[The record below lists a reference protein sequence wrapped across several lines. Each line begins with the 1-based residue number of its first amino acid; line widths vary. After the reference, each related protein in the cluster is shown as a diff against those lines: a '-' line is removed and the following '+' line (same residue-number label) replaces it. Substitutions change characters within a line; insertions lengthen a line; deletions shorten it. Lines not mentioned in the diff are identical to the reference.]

1 MNSTAHRKAV
11 PLMMLSVLAVLG
23 MVLAGITDSDAATGE
38 DLTGYGAVN
47 EINIAPGYQWTYTAT
62 FPEDLED
69 GTETTLKINE
79 MGSIATMGLTDH
91 TLQISRIPESM
102 AGKRYNLVIEAV
114 HAESGQT
121 AHQWI
126 RINVTNS
133 MTVDHTGCINEIIK
147 GASQNITLTATG
159 GIGDISWKVKT
170 GTTLPAGL
178 ALSGNKVTG
187 TPTQLGKNTIN
198 LTATSTQGESKDLTI
213 EFTAF
218 SKIVGGSAETV
229 NAIKGTAIKPT
240 AAITNG
246 SDIGVTWAVTSG
258 SFPTGITHNASTGVV
273 SGTYTG
279 ATAGQSVVTLTGTA
293 TNGPAQT
300 ATKKVTINYEPEFLI
315 TGPDTILTYKGNS
328 PKVVAFSISG
338 QHTAI
343 TWSTTVISGIS
354 ISQDGKLTISGST
367 AVGGGI
373 VTVTAKSAAGQTQV
387 KNVQY
392 TVEDTLSI
400 TGPDKLVATAGI
412 PSSQAYTVTGGSSNT
427 VQVGSNT
434 YNGGLTF
441 SDGKLHVS
449 FPTAHASE
457 KVTLTA
463 TSAAGQTATK
473 DVNVVVYSAIGFNS
487 VPGADGII
495 AFVK

>member
-1 MNSTAHRKAV
+1 
-11 PLMMLSVLAVLG
+11 MMLFVLAVLG

-91 TLQISRIPESM
+91 ILKITKIPESM

-126 RINVTNS
+126 RINVTNA
-133 MTVDHTGCINEIIK
+133 MAVDHTGCINEIIK

-187 TPTQLGKNTIN
+187 TPTQVGKNTIN

-213 EFTAF
+213 EFTVF

-258 SFPTGITHNASTGVV
+258 TFPTGLTHNASTGVV

-279 ATAGQSVVTLTGTA
+279 TTAGQSVVTLTGTA

-300 ATKKVTINYEPEFLI
+300 ATKKVTINYEPEFSI

-338 QHTAI
+338 EHTSI
-343 TWSTTVISGIS
+343 YWSVSVISGIS
-354 ISQDGKLTISGST
+354 ISQDGKLTISGSA
-367 AVGGGI
+367 AVASNKAITIG
-373 VTVTAKSAAGQTQV
+373 AKSAAGQTQV
-387 KNVQY
+387 KTVFY

-412 PSSQAYTVTGGSSNT
+412 PSSQAYTVAGGSSNT

-495 AFVK
+495 AYVK

>member
-1 MNSTAHRKAV
+1 M
-11 PLMMLSVLAVLG
+11 
-23 MVLAGITDSDAATGE
+23 
-38 DLTGYGAVN
+38 
-47 EINIAPGYQWTYTAT
+47 
-62 FPEDLED
+62 
-69 GTETTLKINE
+69 
-79 MGSIATMGLTDH
+79 
-91 TLQISRIPESM
+91 
-102 AGKRYNLVIEAV
+102 
-114 HAESGQT
+114 
-121 AHQWI
+121 
-126 RINVTNS
+126 
-133 MTVDHTGCINEIIK
+133 
-147 GASQNITLTATG
+147 
-159 GIGDISWKVKT
+159 
-170 GTTLPAGL
+170 
-178 ALSGNKVTG
+178 
-187 TPTQLGKNTIN
+187 
-198 LTATSTQGESKDLTI
+198 
-213 EFTAF
+213 
-218 SKIVGGSAETV
+218 
-229 NAIKGTAIKPT
+229 
-240 AAITNG
+240 
-246 SDIGVTWAVTSG
+246 
-258 SFPTGITHNASTGVV
+258 
-273 SGTYTG
+273 
-279 ATAGQSVVTLTGTA
+279 VTLTGTA
-293 TNGPAQT
+293 MNGPAQT
-300 ATKKVTINYEPEFLI
+300 ATKKVTINYEPEFSI
-315 TGPDTILTYKGNS
+315 TGGDGTILTYKGNS

-367 AVGGGI
+367 AVGSGT
-373 VTVTAKSAAGQTQV
+373 VAVTAKSAAGQTQV

-412 PSSQAYTVTGGSSNT
+412 PSSQTYTVTGGSSNT

>member
-1 MNSTAHRKAV
+1 M
-11 PLMMLSVLAVLG
+11 
-23 MVLAGITDSDAATGE
+23 
-38 DLTGYGAVN
+38 
-47 EINIAPGYQWTYTAT
+47 
-62 FPEDLED
+62 
-69 GTETTLKINE
+69 
-79 MGSIATMGLTDH
+79 
-91 TLQISRIPESM
+91 
-102 AGKRYNLVIEAV
+102 
-114 HAESGQT
+114 
-121 AHQWI
+121 
-126 RINVTNS
+126 
-133 MTVDHTGCINEIIK
+133 
-147 GASQNITLTATG
+147 
-159 GIGDISWKVKT
+159 KT

-213 EFTAF
+213 EFTVF

-293 TNGPAQT
+293 TNGP
-300 ATKKVTINYEPEFLI
+300 
-315 TGPDTILTYKGNS
+315 
-328 PKVVAFSISG
+328 AFSISG

>member
-1 MNSTAHRKAV
+1 
-11 PLMMLSVLAVLG
+11 MMLSVLAVLG

-91 TLQISRIPESM
+91 ILKITKIPESM

-133 MTVDHTGCINEIIK
+133 MAVDHTGCINEIIK

-213 EFTAF
+213 EFTVF

-246 SDIGVTWAVTSG
+246 SDIGV
-258 SFPTGITHNASTGVV
+258 I
-273 SGTYTG
+273 
-279 ATAGQSVVTLTGTA
+279 
-293 TNGPAQT
+293 
-300 ATKKVTINYEPEFLI
+300 
-315 TGPDTILTYKGNS
+315 PDRNHS
-328 PKVVAFSISG
+328 
-338 QHTAI
+338 
-343 TWSTTVISGIS
+343 
-354 ISQDGKLTISGST
+354 
-367 AVGGGI
+367 
-373 VTVTAKSAAGQTQV
+373 
-387 KNVQY
+387 
-392 TVEDTLSI
+392 
-400 TGPDKLVATAGI
+400 
-412 PSSQAYTVTGGSSNT
+412 
-427 VQVGSNT
+427 
-434 YNGGLTF
+434 
-441 SDGKLHVS
+441 
-449 FPTAHASE
+449 
-457 KVTLTA
+457 
-463 TSAAGQTATK
+463 
-473 DVNVVVYSAIGFNS
+473 
-487 VPGADGII
+487 
-495 AFVK
+495 